1 MGADHTSIRRRRKII
16 IEIDFDGT
24 YQQSLLARL
33 AKYKISHGALCR
45 EAKIDRSQFSRWV
58 ARLSD
63 YTGEAMAPRL
73 DNVLKIERALIILRE
88 KQAAEKA
95 KEKKVRA

>member
-1 MGADHTSIRRRRKII
+1 MGAANTSDRRRRKII

-24 YQQSLLARL
+24 YQDSLLARL
-33 AKYKISHGALCR
+33 AKYKISAGALCR
-45 EAKIDRSQFSRWV
+45 EADIDRSQFSRWV
-58 ARLSD
+58 SRPSD

-88 KQAAEKA
+88 KQVALKA
-95 KEKKVRA
+95 KEKKVKA